1 MCSSIS
7 MREIASAPP
16 LAVLPAA
23 HEKRKAN
30 AATPAVLV
38 MTHPRAFMTV
48 PPDDGNESTA
58 GPEARVGN
66 ISRGGRDVPGPGR
79 GAETARREYVLA
91 LWEERVRKEIPAA
104 AAAGEDHPIPPLPSS
119 PRVHR
124 RYASPPSAERGPM

>member
-16 LAVLPAA
+16 LAVLPSA

-66 ISRGGRDVPGPGR
+66 IS
-79 GAETARREYVLA
+79 
-91 LWEERVRKEIPAA
+91 AA

-124 RYASPPSAERGPM
+124 RYASPPVQKGDPCRNTSS